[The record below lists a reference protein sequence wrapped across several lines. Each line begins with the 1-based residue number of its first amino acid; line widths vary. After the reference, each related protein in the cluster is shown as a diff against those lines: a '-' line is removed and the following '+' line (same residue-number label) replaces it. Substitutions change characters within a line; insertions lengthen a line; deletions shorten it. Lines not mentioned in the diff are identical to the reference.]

1 MRVILSF
8 AATLL
13 SAASVSGA
21 NFHLDCRLHDLQ
33 KGDTVFCGSY
43 EYIYFDPIRVDTFPV
58 TEAGRLAVD
67 TQLPHPANMIVWVHD
82 ANGKPMSTCFRG
94 ADLLAVPGDSVEI
107 EGTVAYLGA
116 VAKSGS
122 IYDDPLVKAYVEEE
136 NILHEKL
143 IDIYRQIAKY
153 RTEENEDSLQ
163 KYSALYNQTNSHPRL
178 RQLRD
183 SLMRSNDNLYGAA
196 IYASYIDGCG
206 IDEQQRRLDAF
217 APEIRNS
224 YFGQLFERHLATMRS
239 IAVGGTLDDLAF
251 VDKEGKA
258 RKLSDYR
265 GQYLMIYHWG
275 LCPGTIWA
283 NPRIKELYAKYH
295 DRGFEIVGI
304 TQKDLLNT
312 SYMDSPLADTIR
324 ELVDQPWAATVYLE
338 NPKNAYLKNRLY
350 LSGVPL
356 VFVVDPD
363 GTVLFRGYYAD
374 GEDEVKK
381 ILATLGE

>member
-1 MRVILSF
+1 MLTVDIVNDQIKLS
-8 AATLL
+8 
-13 SAASVSGA
+13 G
-21 NFHLDCRLHDLQ
+21 N
-33 KGDTVFCGSY
+33 GSLA
-43 EYIYFDPIRVDTFPV
+43 ICINGR
-58 TEAGRLAVD
+58 EAD
-67 TQLPHPANMIVWVHD
+67 I
-82 ANGKPMSTCFRG
+82 
-94 ADLLAVPGDSVEI
+94 AD
-107 EGTVAYLGA
+107 
-116 VAKSGS
+116 
-122 IYDDPLVKAYVEEE
+122 VKA
-136 NILHEKL
+136 L
-143 IDIYRQIAKY
+143 DP
-153 RTEENEDSLQ
+153 RTVKRIEFQESP
-163 KYSALYNQTNSHPRL
+163 S
-178 RQLRD
+178 
-183 SLMRSNDNLYGAA
+183 MRYGGV
-196 IYASYIDGCG
+196 DGV

-224 YFGQLFERHLATMRS
+224 YFGKLFERHLSTMRS

-295 DRGFEIVGI
+295 DRGFDILGI
-304 TQKDLLNT
+304 TQEDLLHT
-312 SYMDSPLADTIR
+312 SYMETPLADTIR

-338 NPKNAYLKNRLY
+338 NPKNAYLKNCLY

-363 GTVLFRGYYAD
+363 GVVLFRGYYAD

-381 ILATLGE
+381 ILSTLGE

>member
-8 AATLL
+8 VATLL

-33 KGDTVFCGSY
+33 KGDTVFCQSY

-116 VAKSGS
+116 AAKSGS
-122 IYDDPLVKAYVEEE
+122 IYDDPLVNAYVKEES
-136 NILHEKL
+136 IFHEKL
-143 IDIYRQIAKY
+143 IGIYRQIAKY

-224 YFGQLFERHLATMRS
+224 YFGKLFERHLSTMRS
-239 IAVGGTLDDLAF
+239 IAVGGWTTWH
-251 VDKEGKA
+251 
-258 RKLSDYR
+258 LS
-265 GQYLMIYHWG
+265 
-275 LCPGTIWA
+275 TKTA
-283 NPRIKELYAKYH
+283 
-295 DRGFEIVGI
+295 
-304 TQKDLLNT
+304 
-312 SYMDSPLADTIR
+312 
-324 ELVDQPWAATVYLE
+324 
-338 NPKNAYLKNRLY
+338 
-350 LSGVPL
+350 
-356 VFVVDPD
+356 
-363 GTVLFRGYYAD
+363 
-374 GEDEVKK
+374 
-381 ILATLGE
+381 